1 MKYYSEKLK
10 KVYDTVEQLQAAET
24 EYDKAHAAEIAKQ
37 KERKARA
44 EEIAAARKDLQN
56 RQKKYNELVNKFIK
70 DYGSYHATYTDE
82 DSGEVTNVM
91 DVFYK
96 LFGL

>member
-10 KVYDTVEQLQAAET
+10 KVYDTVEQLQTAET

-44 EEIAAARKDLQN
+44 EEINKARKEAIKAQE
-56 RQKKYNELVNKFIK
+56 RYNELVNKFVK
-70 DYGSYHATYTDE
+70 DYGSYHTTYTNE
-82 DSGEVTNVM
+82 NNGEVANVM

-96 LFGL
+96 LFGF